1 MDADGAEAEGEIT
14 IAVTPENDPPFAA
27 SDLAAAV
34 GGQTA
39 TINVLANDEDIDG
52 DTLRVGDI
60 SRPRVGDITSDGTRL
75 SYTPPADASGP
86 VSLTYTAVDPDGASS
101 QAEVTISV
109 IEGASQPVA
118 ADDSVAVREDGGR
131 QRLDV
136 VGNDRDPD
144 GEMSA
149 HTVRLVDAPSRGDV
163 SVDGTAVSYRP
174 AADAVGTELF
184 TYELCDPTGLC
195 DSAAVG
201 IRIAPVND
209 PPSFSAGL
217 NPEAAE
223 DEGPVIVE
231 DWASDRRTGPSN
243 ESGQS
248 LLFETRSSNPSLF
261 VDQPSVDGDG
271 DLKFTARAN
280 AFGTA
285 AITVRAVDSGG
296 TADGGDDT
304 SEWETAVIT
313 VTAVNDAPVAIDD
326 AGTVVEDD
334 PAGVTVDVL
343 VNDSDIEGDALAVS
357 GFDDSALTLGSVADN
372 GDGTFTYIPDPNVN
386 GTDAFTYDV
395 ADGNGGSD
403 TATVTITVTAVND
416 APVASDDVGAVDED
430 DPAGVTVDVLA
441 NDTDIDGDA
450 LTVAGYDDSGLTLGS
465 VADNGDGTFTYIPN
479 PDANGTDAFTYDVA
493 DGNGGSDTAAV
504 TITVTAVNDA
514 PVASDDVGAVVED
527 DPAGVTVDVLVND
540 SDIEGDALTVAGYDD
555 SGLTLGS
562 VVDNGDGT
570 FTYIPNPD
578 ANGTDVFTYDVA
590 DGNGGSDTATVAI
603 AVTPMPD
610 APVAVDDAGAVDED
624 DPAGVTVDV
633 LVNDSDVDGD
643 ALTVAGYD
651 DSGLTLGSVADNG
664 DGTFTYIPDPN
675 ANGTDVFTYDV
686 TDGNGGSDTATVVIA
701 VTPMPDAPVA
711 NDNAY
716 LTPDDTPLV
725 VPAPGLLAN
734 DFDLDGDALSHSL
747 IPVEL
752 PSNGLVVLSAIGDGG
767 FVYTP
772 AAGFVGTDTFSYRV
786 NDGTGLSAVA
796 EVSITVDATVISQRL
811 FLGTSFNA
819 GAWEFAGGPLP
830 VADPEPDHNLSG
842 DPGFELKKGDGKE
855 DQDTPEKNLY
865 WTYDVVGAPLS
876 LHGPVNLELWATSKD
891 FDDKDEARL
900 HVRLYDCAADG
911 SDCQLL
917 TDSERYYEEFNNEVA
932 DWVRKDIAVG
942 AVNRSIPVGRQLR
955 LRLQVEKD
963 DLWIAASGDRPSQ
976 LHITADIIPEPPVA
990 NQDAY
995 ATPGDTPLVVA
1006 APGLLANDYDPD
1018 GDSLMVST
1026 VPEVDPSDGSVTL
1039 GADGSFTYTPDTG
1052 FGGTDTFSYRLT
1064 DGRGLSAIGV
1074 VTVNV
1079 DSALLS
1085 QDFFLGTSLT
1095 GSTWGLLS
1103 APLPAAD
1110 PEPDHD
1116 ASDDPGI
1123 FLDDGDGKET
1133 QSSADKN
1140 LYWTHDVVGSS
1151 LDLDGPVALELW
1163 ATAKDFDANKKARP
1177 HVRVYDCAADG
1188 SDCQLLVETDVVYDP
1203 YNGGV
1208 ADWVRKDINV
1218 GTVDHS
1224 VAVGRQLRM
1233 RLQVEHEELWIA
1245 ASGDRPSRLRVTT
1258 GP

>member
-1 MDADGAEAEGEIT
+1 M
-14 IAVTPENDPPFAA
+14 
-27 SDLAAAV
+27 
-34 GGQTA
+34 
-39 TINVLANDEDIDG
+39 
-52 DTLRVGDI
+52 
-60 SRPRVGDITSDGTRL
+60 
-75 SYTPPADASGP
+75 
-86 VSLTYTAVDPDGASS
+86 
-101 QAEVTISV
+101 
-109 IEGASQPVA
+109 
-118 ADDSVAVREDGGR
+118 
-131 QRLDV
+131 
-136 VGNDRDPD
+136 
-144 GEMSA
+144 
-149 HTVRLVDAPSRGDV
+149 
-163 SVDGTAVSYRP
+163 
-174 AADAVGTELF
+174 
-184 TYELCDPTGLC
+184 
-195 DSAAVG
+195 
-201 IRIAPVND
+201 
-209 PPSFSAGL
+209 
-217 NPEAAE
+217 
-223 DEGPVIVE
+223 
-231 DWASDRRTGPSN
+231 
-243 ESGQS
+243 
-248 LLFETRSSNPSLF
+248 
-261 VDQPSVDGDG
+261 
-271 DLKFTARAN
+271 
-280 AFGTA
+280 
-285 AITVRAVDSGG
+285 
-296 TADGGDDT
+296 
-304 SEWETAVIT
+304 
-313 VTAVNDAPVAIDD
+313 
-326 AGTVVEDD
+326 
-334 PAGVTVDVL
+334 
-343 VNDSDIEGDALAVS
+343 
-357 GFDDSALTLGSVADN
+357 
-372 GDGTFTYIPDPNVN
+372 
-386 GTDAFTYDV
+386 

-403 TATVTITVTAVND
+403 TAT
-416 APVASDDVGAVDED
+416 
-430 DPAGVTVDVLA
+430 
-441 NDTDIDGDA
+441 
-450 LTVAGYDDSGLTLGS
+450 
-465 VADNGDGTFTYIPN
+465 
-479 PDANGTDAFTYDVA
+479 
-493 DGNGGSDTAAV
+493 V

-562 VVDNGDGT
+562 VADNGDGT

>member
-403 TATVTITVTAVND
+403 TAT
-416 APVASDDVGAVDED
+416 
-430 DPAGVTVDVLA
+430 
-441 NDTDIDGDA
+441 
-450 LTVAGYDDSGLTLGS
+450 
-465 VADNGDGTFTYIPN
+465 
-479 PDANGTDAFTYDVA
+479 
-493 DGNGGSDTAAV
+493 V

>member
-343 VNDSDIEGDALAVS
+343 
-357 GFDDSALTLGSVADN
+357 
-372 GDGTFTYIPDPNVN
+372 
-386 GTDAFTYDV
+386 
-395 ADGNGGSD
+395 
-403 TATVTITVTAVND
+403 
-416 APVASDDVGAVDED
+416 
-430 DPAGVTVDVLA
+430 A

-465 VADNGDGTFTYIPN
+465 VADNGDGTFTYIPDPN
-479 PDANGTDAFTYDVA
+479 VNGTDAFTYDVA

-514 PVASDDVGAVVED
+514 PVASDDVGAVV
-527 DPAGVTVDVLVND
+527 
-540 SDIEGDALTVAGYDD
+540 
-555 SGLTLGS
+555 
-562 VVDNGDGT
+562 
-570 FTYIPNPD
+570 
-578 ANGTDVFTYDVA
+578 
-590 DGNGGSDTATVAI
+590 
-603 AVTPMPD
+603 
-610 APVAVDDAGAVDED
+610 ED

>member
-416 APVASDDVGAVDED
+416 APVASDDVGAV
-430 DPAGVTVDVLA
+430 V
-441 NDTDIDGDA
+441 
-450 LTVAGYDDSGLTLGS
+450 
-465 VADNGDGTFTYIPN
+465 
-479 PDANGTDAFTYDVA
+479 
-493 DGNGGSDTAAV
+493 
-504 TITVTAVNDA
+504 
-514 PVASDDVGAVVED
+514 
-527 DPAGVTVDVLVND
+527 
-540 SDIEGDALTVAGYDD
+540 
-555 SGLTLGS
+555 
-562 VVDNGDGT
+562 
-570 FTYIPNPD
+570 
-578 ANGTDVFTYDVA
+578 
-590 DGNGGSDTATVAI
+590 
-603 AVTPMPD
+603 
-610 APVAVDDAGAVDED
+610 ED

>member
-416 APVASDDVGAVDED
+416 APVASDDV
-430 DPAGVTVDVLA
+430 
-441 NDTDIDGDA
+441 
-450 LTVAGYDDSGLTLGS
+450 
-465 VADNGDGTFTYIPN
+465 
-479 PDANGTDAFTYDVA
+479 
-493 DGNGGSDTAAV
+493 
-504 TITVTAVNDA
+504 
-514 PVASDDVGAVVED
+514 
-527 DPAGVTVDVLVND
+527 
-540 SDIEGDALTVAGYDD
+540 
-555 SGLTLGS
+555 
-562 VVDNGDGT
+562 
-570 FTYIPNPD
+570 
-578 ANGTDVFTYDVA
+578 
-590 DGNGGSDTATVAI
+590 
-603 AVTPMPD
+603 
-610 APVAVDDAGAVDED
+610 GAVDED

>member
-372 GDGTFTYIPDPNVN
+372 GDGTFTYIP
-386 GTDAFTYDV
+386 
-395 ADGNGGSD
+395 
-403 TATVTITVTAVND
+403 
-416 APVASDDVGAVDED
+416 
-430 DPAGVTVDVLA
+430 
-441 NDTDIDGDA
+441 
-450 LTVAGYDDSGLTLGS
+450 
-465 VADNGDGTFTYIPN
+465 N

-514 PVASDDVGAVVED
+514 PVASDDVGAVV
-527 DPAGVTVDVLVND
+527 
-540 SDIEGDALTVAGYDD
+540 
-555 SGLTLGS
+555 
-562 VVDNGDGT
+562 
-570 FTYIPNPD
+570 
-578 ANGTDVFTYDVA
+578 
-590 DGNGGSDTATVAI
+590 
-603 AVTPMPD
+603 
-610 APVAVDDAGAVDED
+610 ED

>member
-416 APVASDDVGAVDED
+416 APVASDDVGAV
-430 DPAGVTVDVLA
+430 
-441 NDTDIDGDA
+441 
-450 LTVAGYDDSGLTLGS
+450 
-465 VADNGDGTFTYIPN
+465 
-479 PDANGTDAFTYDVA
+479 
-493 DGNGGSDTAAV
+493 
-504 TITVTAVNDA
+504 
-514 PVASDDVGAVVED
+514 VED

-540 SDIEGDALTVAGYDD
+540 SDIE
-555 SGLTLGS
+555 
-562 VVDNGDGT
+562 
-570 FTYIPNPD
+570 
-578 ANGTDVFTYDVA
+578 
-590 DGNGGSDTATVAI
+590 
-603 AVTPMPD
+603 
-610 APVAVDDAGAVDED
+610 
-624 DPAGVTVDV
+624 
-633 LVNDSDVDGD
+633 GD

>member
-357 GFDDSALTLGSVADN
+357 GFDDSA
-372 GDGTFTYIPDPNVN
+372 
-386 GTDAFTYDV
+386 
-395 ADGNGGSD
+395 
-403 TATVTITVTAVND
+403 
-416 APVASDDVGAVDED
+416 
-430 DPAGVTVDVLA
+430 
-441 NDTDIDGDA
+441 
-450 LTVAGYDDSGLTLGS
+450 
-465 VADNGDGTFTYIPN
+465 
-479 PDANGTDAFTYDVA
+479 
-493 DGNGGSDTAAV
+493 
-504 TITVTAVNDA
+504 
-514 PVASDDVGAVVED
+514 
-527 DPAGVTVDVLVND
+527 
-540 SDIEGDALTVAGYDD
+540 
-555 SGLTLGS
+555 
-562 VVDNGDGT
+562 
-570 FTYIPNPD
+570 
-578 ANGTDVFTYDVA
+578 
-590 DGNGGSDTATVAI
+590 
-603 AVTPMPD
+603 
-610 APVAVDDAGAVDED
+610 
-624 DPAGVTVDV
+624 
-633 LVNDSDVDGD
+633 
-643 ALTVAGYD
+643 
-651 DSGLTLGSVADNG
+651 LTLGSVADNG

>member
-343 VNDSDIEGDALAVS
+343 VNDSD
-357 GFDDSALTLGSVADN
+357 
-372 GDGTFTYIPDPNVN
+372 
-386 GTDAFTYDV
+386 
-395 ADGNGGSD
+395 
-403 TATVTITVTAVND
+403 
-416 APVASDDVGAVDED
+416 
-430 DPAGVTVDVLA
+430 
-441 NDTDIDGDA
+441 
-450 LTVAGYDDSGLTLGS
+450 
-465 VADNGDGTFTYIPN
+465 
-479 PDANGTDAFTYDVA
+479 
-493 DGNGGSDTAAV
+493 
-504 TITVTAVNDA
+504 
-514 PVASDDVGAVVED
+514 
-527 DPAGVTVDVLVND
+527 
-540 SDIEGDALTVAGYDD
+540 
-555 SGLTLGS
+555 
-562 VVDNGDGT
+562 
-570 FTYIPNPD
+570 
-578 ANGTDVFTYDVA
+578 
-590 DGNGGSDTATVAI
+590 
-603 AVTPMPD
+603 
-610 APVAVDDAGAVDED
+610 
-624 DPAGVTVDV
+624 
-633 LVNDSDVDGD
+633 VDGD

-686 TDGNGGSDTATVVIA
+686 TDGNGGSDTVTVVIA

>member
-1 MDADGAEAEGEIT
+1 M
-14 IAVTPENDPPFAA
+14 
-27 SDLAAAV
+27 L
-34 GGQTA
+34 Q
-39 TINVLANDEDIDG
+39 
-52 DTLRVGDI
+52 
-60 SRPRVGDITSDGTRL
+60 
-75 SYTPPADASGP
+75 
-86 VSLTYTAVDPDGASS
+86 SS
-101 QAEVTISV
+101 Q
-109 IEGASQPVA
+109 
-118 ADDSVAVREDGGR
+118 
-131 QRLDV
+131 
-136 VGNDRDPD
+136 
-144 GEMSA
+144 
-149 HTVRLVDAPSRGDV
+149 
-163 SVDGTAVSYRP
+163 
-174 AADAVGTELF
+174 
-184 TYELCDPTGLC
+184 
-195 DSAAVG
+195 
-201 IRIAPVND
+201 
-209 PPSFSAGL
+209 
-217 NPEAAE
+217 
-223 DEGPVIVE
+223 
-231 DWASDRRTGPSN
+231 
-243 ESGQS
+243 GQEQS
-248 LLFETRSSNPSLF
+248 
-261 VDQPSVDGDG
+261 
-271 DLKFTARAN
+271 
-280 AFGTA
+280 
-285 AITVRAVDSGG
+285 
-296 TADGGDDT
+296 
-304 SEWETAVIT
+304 
-313 VTAVNDAPVAIDD
+313 
-326 AGTVVEDD
+326 
-334 PAGVTVDVL
+334 
-343 VNDSDIEGDALAVS
+343 
-357 GFDDSALTLGSVADN
+357 
-372 GDGTFTYIPDPNVN
+372 PDP
-386 GTDAFTYDV
+386 GCF
-395 ADGNGGSD
+395 
-403 TATVTITVTAVND
+403 
-416 APVASDDVGAVDED
+416 
-430 DPAGVTVDVLA
+430 
-441 NDTDIDGDA
+441 
-450 LTVAGYDDSGLTLGS
+450 TVAGYDDSGLTLGS

-540 SDIEGDALTVAGYDD
+540 SDIE
-555 SGLTLGS
+555 
-562 VVDNGDGT
+562 
-570 FTYIPNPD
+570 
-578 ANGTDVFTYDVA
+578 
-590 DGNGGSDTATVAI
+590 
-603 AVTPMPD
+603 
-610 APVAVDDAGAVDED
+610 
-624 DPAGVTVDV
+624 
-633 LVNDSDVDGD
+633 GD